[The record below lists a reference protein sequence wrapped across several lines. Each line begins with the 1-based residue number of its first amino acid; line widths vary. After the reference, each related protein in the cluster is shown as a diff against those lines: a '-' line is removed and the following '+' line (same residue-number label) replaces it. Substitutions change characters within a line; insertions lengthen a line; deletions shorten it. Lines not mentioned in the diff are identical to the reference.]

1 MIAIID
7 YEAGN
12 VRSVQK
18 AFEFIGAETLLTDD
32 PARLLAADAV
42 VLPGVG
48 AYRDCM
54 DSLCRKELQDV
65 VRQAVRSGKPFLGI
79 CLGFQMLFDGS
90 EEHADATGADVPG
103 LGLFRGRV
111 RKLLPEH
118 GLKVPHM
125 GWNALEMTDC
135 GGTGRSALFEGLPE
149 NPFVYFV
156 HSYYVEAADPGMV
169 SGRTSYGRT
178 IDVALSVGNVF
189 GTQFHPEK
197 SGEAGLAMLR
207 NFMKGVRRA

>member
-18 AFEFIGAETLLTDD
+18 AFEFIGADILLTDD
-32 PARLLAADAV
+32 PEKILAADGV

-54 DSLCRKELQDV
+54 DSLGRKRLQDV
-65 VRQAVRSGKPFLGI
+65 ARQAVLSGKPFLGI
-79 CLGFQMLFDGS
+79 CLGFQMLFDSS
-90 EEHADATGADVPG
+90 EEHADADGKDVPG

-111 RKLLPEH
+111 RKLVLPDR
-118 GLKVPHM
+118 LKVPHM

-135 GGTGRSALFEGLPE
+135 GGHGRSPLFEGLADGT
-149 NPFVYFV
+149 FVYFV
-156 HSYYVEAADPGMV
+156 HSFYVEAADAGMV
-169 SGRTSYGRT
+169 SARTTYGHPF
-178 IDVALSVGNVF
+178 DVALSVGKVF

-207 NFMKGVRRA
+207 NFMKVVQSA

>member
-18 AFEFIGAETLLTDD
+18 AFEFIGADVVLTDD
-32 PARLLAADAV
+32 PEKILSADGV

-54 DSLCRKELQDV
+54 DSLDRKALQGV
-65 VRQAVRSGKPFLGI
+65 ARQAVLSGHPFLGI
-79 CLGFQMLFDGS
+79 CLGFQMLFDSS

-111 RKLLPEH
+111 LQLLP
-118 GLKVPHM
+118 GNGRKVPHM

-135 GGTGRSALFEGLPE
+135 GGAGRSPLFAGLDE
-149 NPFVYFV
+149 DTFVYFV
-156 HSYYVEAADPGMV
+156 HSFYVEAADASIV
-169 SGRTSYGRT
+169 SARSTYGSAF
-178 IDVALSVGNVF
+178 DVALSAGNVF

-207 NFMKGVRRA
+207 NFMKVVRSA

>member
-18 AFEFIGAETLLTDD
+18 AFAFIGADAVLTDD
-32 PARLLAADAV
+32 PERILSASGV

-54 DSLCRKELQDV
+54 DSLGRKALQDV
-65 VRQAVRSGKPFLGI
+65 VRKAVLSGRPFLGI

-111 RKLLPEH
+111 RRLVPGS

-125 GWNALEMTDC
+125 GWNSLELTDC
-135 GGTGRSALFEGLPE
+135 GGTGRSSLFDGIGEE
-149 NPFVYFV
+149 TFVYFV
-156 HSYYVEAADPGMV
+156 HSYYVEAAEAGIV
-169 SGRTSYGRT
+169 SARTTYGT
-178 IDVALSVGNVF
+178 HFDVALSTGNVF

-207 NFMKGVRRA
+207 NFMKVVRTA